1 MLFGYSKTMEE
12 TRNLCCVVIVVPNV
26 PMIKMNHL
34 HRAGM
39 ENTSK
44 TYGTSISFLGTYWAQ
59 DMITFMMVIMHFCH
73 MYICVFHLLKE
84 LFEEFHD
91 KMA

>member
-26 PMIKMNHL
+26 PMIKMNNFP
-34 HRAGM
+34 RVGT

-44 TYGTSISFLGTYWAQ
+44 TYGTRISF
-59 DMITFMMVIMHFCH
+59 
-73 MYICVFHLLKE
+73 
-84 LFEEFHD
+84 
-91 KMA
+91 